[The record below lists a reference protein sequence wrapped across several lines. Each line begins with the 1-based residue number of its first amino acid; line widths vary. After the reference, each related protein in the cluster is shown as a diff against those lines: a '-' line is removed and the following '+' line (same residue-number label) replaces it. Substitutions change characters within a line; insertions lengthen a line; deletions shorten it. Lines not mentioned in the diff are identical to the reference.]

1 MKIFKCI
8 LARYHKPNT
17 KPEDTQ
23 MKKQFINIKNFI
35 YYKITYSSVFKEKD
49 TMTKQDIKKC
59 KDFLDYSSH

>member
-35 YYKITYSSVFKEKD
+35 YYKITY
-49 TMTKQDIKKC
+49 
-59 KDFLDYSSH
+59 Y